1 METIYCFPWL
11 RAGEDAEEQSWLE
24 AARRQEPWAL
34 ERFYESYRPLVFRLC
49 VRVAGRIDD
58 AEDATQAVFVN
69 AFRQLPRFRGRSSLK
84 TWVYRIALNEVI
96 QQRRRRREVPLP
108 EGEQVGALDEAAE
121 IIENVAVREALARMS
136 PEHRAVLVLRFWEGL
151 SGPELAEVLGISLPA
166 VKMRMHRARKE
177 FRKQYEEQG

>member
-1 METIYCFPWL
+1 V
-11 RAGEDAEEQSWLE
+11 GESAEEKSWLE

-34 ERFYESYRPLVFRLC
+34 ERFYETYRPLVFRLC

-84 TWVYRIALNEVI
+84 TWVYRIALNEVV
-96 QQRRRRREVPLP
+96 QQRRRRREVSLP
-108 EGEQVGALDEAAE
+108 EGERGGVPDGAAE
-121 IIENVAVREALARMS
+121 VIENVVVRDALARMS
-136 PEHRAVLVLRFWEGL
+136 PEHRAVLILRFWEGL

-177 FRKQYEEQG
+177 FRKQYEEQS